1 MQKDNEHYAMY
12 FFTFILLTL
21 LTKELKADG
30 ETFRFP
36 LGTLEIDE
44 LFVPPGKACTLL
56 ALIQSN
62 RHLFPLWIGE
72 NRRIF
77 AETTH

>member
-1 MQKDNEHYAMY
+1 MVKH
-12 FFTFILLTL
+12 FFSLV
-21 LTKELKADG
+21 
-30 ETFRFP
+30 
-36 LGTLEIDE
+36 TLEIDE

-56 ALIQSN
+56 ALIQTN

-72 NRRIF
+72 NRRTF